1 MHDQNPALLQPP
13 EEPGKKKAFFL
24 TVAVH
29 GLLAIFLF
37 FGVQWKQKDTAVE
50 VEIWSSI
57 PTPATQLAPP
67 PPPSPE
73 PEEVKPEPVV
83 PPKPEI
89 KPEPKPLPK
98 VEPKPEIKPDIAL
111 KDAKKKEPP
120 KKPEPKPE
128 LKPEPKKPEVKPEPK
143 PIPKPQP
150 KDAFKELL
158 ERESRQLTAQKE
170 AQARTDKANQLA
182 AAAAV
187 EQKAAGRASGLATYV
202 GKIRTK
208 VKGNITLPI
217 GIQGNPEAVF
227 QVTQLPDGTIL
238 DGGVRLMTSSGN
250 AQLDA
255 AIERALL
262 KSSPLPKP
270 DDPSL
275 FQRVLEIR
283 YKPFD

>member
-1 MHDQNPALLQPP
+1 MYDQNPALLQPP
-13 EEPGKKKAFFL
+13 AEPGKKKAFFL

-29 GLLAIFLF
+29 GVLAIFLF

-50 VEIWSSI
+50 VEIWSSV
-57 PTPATQLAPP
+57 PTPATQLVSQP
-67 PPPSPE
+67 PE
-73 PEEVKPEPVV
+73 PEEITEPVV
-83 PPKPEI
+83 PPKPEV

-120 KKPEPKPE
+120 KKPEPK
-128 LKPEPKKPEVKPEPK
+128 KPEVKPEPK
-143 PIPKPQP
+143 PTPKPEP

-238 DGGVRLMTSSGN
+238 DGGVRLMASSGN